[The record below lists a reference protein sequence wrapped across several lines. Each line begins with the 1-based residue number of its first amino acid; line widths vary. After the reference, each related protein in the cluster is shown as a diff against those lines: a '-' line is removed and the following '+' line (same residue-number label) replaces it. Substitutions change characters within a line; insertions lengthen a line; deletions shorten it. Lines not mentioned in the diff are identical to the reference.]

1 MAKSYNSTHEV
12 LNAAIDRLE
21 EQLEDAREMP
31 PWAIALVVM
40 MSVIVACCLFQAMI
54 FMIFG
59 PIVLAYSRLRGGD
72 NQRLLSDGEADNG
85 GDIEIAPAGDL
96 DEPSPRVAPKK
107 HGKTKVT
114 FKTKS
119 GTLTRH
125 SSNVAAS
132 STSRENTLHDMEL

>member
-1 MAKSYNSTHEV
+1 
-12 LNAAIDRLE
+12 
-21 EQLEDAREMP
+21 MP

-59 PIVLAYSRLRGGD
+59 PIVLAYSRLRWGD
-72 NQRLLSDGEADNG
+72 NQRLLSYGEADNG

-114 FKTKS
+114 
-119 GTLTRH
+119 
-125 SSNVAAS
+125 
-132 STSRENTLHDMEL
+132 

>member
-1 MAKSYNSTHEV
+1 MSTYNSTYEV

-21 EQLEDAREMP
+21 EELEDAREML

-40 MSVIVACCLFQAMI
+40 MAVVVACCLFQAI
-54 FMIFG
+54 AFIVFG
-59 PIVLAYSRLRGGD
+59 PIVLAYSKLRGGD

-96 DEPSPRVAPKK
+96 DEPSTRVAPNK

-114 FKTKS
+114 FTTKS

-125 SSNVAAS
+125 SSNAAAS
-132 STSRENTLHDMEL
+132 STSREDTLNDMEL

>member
-1 MAKSYNSTHEV
+1 MHGDWPADMAKSYNYTHEV
-12 LNAAIDRLE
+12 FNAAIDSLE
-21 EQLEDAREMP
+21 EHLEDARDMP

-72 NQRLLSDGEADNG
+72 NQRLLSDGEADN
-85 GDIEIAPAGDL
+85 AGDL
-96 DEPSPRVAPKK
+96 DEPSPRAAPKK
-107 HGKTKVT
+107 HGKTKIN
-114 FKTKS
+114 FKTKP
-119 GTLTRH
+119 GILTRH

-132 STSRENTLHDMEL
+132 STSREDTLHDMEL